1 MDLMTWRIVAA
12 WVLCAL
18 ACGVRAEEAMPLRV
32 LLVSGSAEY
41 DSDASLEELKKHLE
55 EDYGARAT
63 LIKARG
69 FHELDGLEALDDCD
83 VALFFTRRL
92 EIDGEALER
101 IKNYC
106 EAGRPIVAVR
116 TASHGFQ
123 KWLDLDRLV
132 LGGSYSGHAPPGL
145 TTRAVVRPGAE
156 GHPVLEGIGE
166 IRSRATLYR
175 TSPLAADAEV
185 LLTGTTPGGSE
196 PLAWTRLH
204 RGGRVFYTSLGARE
218 DFENASFRRL
228 LANAVHWAAWREP
241 RRKAL
246 LPVLPRPRP
255 EGTMRLP
262 LRTRVET
269 FKGSGAWD
277 EVVVDREVSIAGT
290 AIIICDLWDHHWCK
304 GAEERAGLLAAK
316 MAPVIE
322 TARKRGIQVI
332 HAPSETLGFYAD
344 SVQRRRMALAREAP
358 LPEQRLIAETRLPI
372 DDSDGGCDT
381 EEKPWYPAWT
391 RQDARISI
399 GEPDG
404 ITDSGREV
412 HNFAAAEGID
422 TLIFMGVHTNMC
434 VLGRSFGMRQ
444 MTRWGYRCILVRDL
458 TDSMYDPKDPPRV
471 SHDRGTELV
480 VEHIERYWGP
490 SVSSEE
496 LVKSLFQ

>member
-1 MDLMTWRIVAA
+1 MNVMWRTIVAA
-12 WVLCAL
+12 WVLCVPGLRSAL
-18 ACGVRAEEAMPLRV
+18 AAGDAPLNV

-41 DSDASLEELKKHLE
+41 DSDASLESFKKHLE

-69 FHELDGLEALDDCD
+69 FHDLDGLEALDGCD

-92 EIDGEALER
+92 EIDGPPLER
-101 IKNYC
+101 IKKYC

-123 KWLDLDRLV
+123 RWLEFDGLV
-132 LGGSYSGHAPPGL
+132 LGGSYSGHAPAGL
-145 TTRAVVRPGAE
+145 TTRAAASPQAK
-156 GHPVLEGIGE
+156 GHPVLDGIGE

-175 TSPLAADAEV
+175 TSPLAAGVEV

-196 PLAWTRLH
+196 PVAWTRLH
-204 RGGRVFYTSLGARE
+204 KGGRVVYTSLGARE

-228 LANAVHWAAWREP
+228 LANAVHWAAGRKPE
-241 RRKAL
+241 RRP
-246 LPVLPRPRP
+246 LPPVVRRARP
-255 EGTMRLP
+255 EGAIRLP
-262 LRTRVET
+262 LRTRVEA

-277 EVVVDREVSIAGT
+277 EAVIDRDLSVAGT
-290 AIIICDLWDHHWCK
+290 AIVICDLWDHHWCK
-304 GAEERAGLLAAK
+304 GAEERAGRLAEK

-322 TARKRGIQVI
+322 AARRRGIQVI

-358 LPEQRLIAETRLPI
+358 LPEERRIADGPLPI

-391 RQDARISI
+391 RQDARIAI
-399 GEPDG
+399 GDLDG

-412 HNFAAAEGID
+412 HNFAREEGIG
-422 TLIFMGVHTNMC
+422 TLILVGVHTNMC
-434 VLGRSFGMRQ
+434 VLGRSFGIRQ
-444 MTRWGYRCILVRDL
+444 MTRWGYRCIIARDL
-458 TDSMYDPKDPPRV
+458 TDSMYDPKDPPHV
-471 SHDRGTELV
+471 SHERGTELV
-480 VEHIERYWGP
+480 VEHIEKHWGP
-490 SVSSEE
+490 SVSCED
-496 LVKSLFQ
+496 LRQALR